1 MHLNP
6 YFLFR
11 SKPYRRIL
19 CAILLIPLLVGWA
32 PNACIQVTAKEKE
45 NYDSIDLKQKLL
57 IARVGDKYEL
67 DCSGVYNAIVLGSPI
82 QWYEDISNVTWKSN
96 DTKVATVS
104 KKGVITAVKSG
115 KCTITASWGKLKSQC
130 KVRVYTEKE
139 LYDHVLDADIA
150 HENLFMAM
158 TTAYYKNYDLLYDSE
173 GFKEVAAKKVEAAK
187 KAKKII
193 DSIITEDMSDYQK
206 MLTVAEW
213 IYDNIEVI
221 RNYRSKFTKE
231 WIMSYDKAYYYLDP
245 LLYGKSNHR
254 GTGLL
259 FELLMNLSGIRC
271 ELMYNDGD
279 FATDDG
285 EGAKVSDCNIVELDG
300 DYYYF
305 DLIGLIYDRQD
316 SMEETG
322 KKPSFYELLA
332 SENDAVYQF
341 VHITTS
347 DKTYVNQYETSPRD
361 TNYGSDMEY
370 DMSLMADL
378 DSDKSFTYSHYFYD
392 FYNDSIR
399 FVTLKEYQKNQH
411 FNDRPYFSSLPGYPD
426 SPSSKY
432 KEVMNR
438 EAGFN
443 SKVLQLLGSVE
454 EILQMEAEGIPTSPE
469 EIALLADNLTGLEAE
484 YEGLKSTLTLKNMA
498 IYLQNKM
505 DEAKHKLAE
514 LQTN

>member
-1 MHLNP
+1 M
-6 YFLFR
+6 F
-11 SKPYRRIL
+11 I
-19 CAILLIPLLVGWA
+19 I
-32 PNACIQVTAKEKE
+32 
-45 NYDSIDLKQKLL
+45 
-57 IARVGDKYEL
+57 
-67 DCSGVYNAIVLGSPI
+67 AIVLGSPI
-82 QWYEDISNVTWKSN
+82 LWYEDISNVTWKTSN
-96 DTKVATVS
+96 TKVATVS
-104 KKGVITAVKSG
+104 KKGVVTAVKSG
-115 KCTITASWGKLKSQC
+115 KCIITASWGKLKSQC

-150 HENLFMAM
+150 HEDLYMAL
-158 TTAYYKNYDLLYDSE
+158 TTDYYKNYDMFNDSE
-173 GFKEVAAKKVEAAK
+173 GFKEVAVKKVEAAK
-187 KAKKII
+187 KAKKIL

-221 RNYRSKFTKE
+221 KNYRSKFTKE
-231 WIMSYDKAYYYLDP
+231 WLTSYEKPYYYLDP
-245 LLYGKSNHR
+245 LLYSKSNHR
-254 GTGLL
+254 GIGSL

-279 FATDDG
+279 FDTDDG
-285 EGAKVSDCNIVELDG
+285 EGAQANDCNIVKLDG

-305 DLIGLIYDRQD
+305 DLIGLIYDRQYCI
-316 SMEETG
+316 EETG
-322 KKPSFYELLA
+322 KMPSFYELLV

-370 DMSLMADL
+370 NMNLMYDL
-378 DSDKSFTYSHYFYD
+378 DSDQPFTYSHYFYD

-399 FVTLKEYQKNQH
+399 FVTLKEYQKNQN

-443 SKVLQLLGSVE
+443 SKILQLSGSVDE
-454 EILQMEAEGIPTSPE
+454 TLQMKAEGIPVSSE
-469 EIALLADNLTGLEAE
+469 EITLLADTLNGLEAE
-484 YEGLKSTLTLKNMA
+484 FDSLKSTITMQNMA
-498 IYLQNKM
+498 IYLQNKI
-505 DEAKHKLAE
+505 DETKLKLAE
-514 LQTN
+514 LQTY